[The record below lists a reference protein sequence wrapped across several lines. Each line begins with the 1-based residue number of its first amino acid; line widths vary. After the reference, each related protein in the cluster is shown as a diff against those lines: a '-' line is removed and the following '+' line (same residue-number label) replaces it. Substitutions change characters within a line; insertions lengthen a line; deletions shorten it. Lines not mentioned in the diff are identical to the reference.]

1 MKFLHTLKR
10 ACRQYRWGVL
20 TPISRTLFRG
30 HIEYPNQTLKAE
42 EFRKTSAFEEWIVAA
57 LAIHGVEPKRR

>member
-10 ACRQYRWGVL
+10 TCRQYRWGVL

-30 HIEYPNQTLKAE
+30 NVEYPNQTLNAE
-42 EFRKTSAFEEWIVAA
+42 EFRTPSAFEEFIVAA
-57 LAIHGVEPKRR
+57 LANHGVEPRRL